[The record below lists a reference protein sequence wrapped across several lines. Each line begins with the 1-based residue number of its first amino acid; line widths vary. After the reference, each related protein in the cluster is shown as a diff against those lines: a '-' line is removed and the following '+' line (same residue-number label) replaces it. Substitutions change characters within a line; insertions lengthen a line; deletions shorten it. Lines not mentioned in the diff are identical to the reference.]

1 MSGKV
6 KAILLAGGLGTRL
19 RPLTNTTPKCLVP
32 IGGRPLLDYW
42 IDRLVEAGVVEARI
56 NTHALAEQVRD
67 YIAEVNRAGRLRLVE
82 SYEPELLGSAGTIA
96 ANMSLADDAEAII
109 IIYADN
115 FSDVDL
121 RQMLTFHRDHDDP
134 FTMLLFHAPNPRACG
149 IAELDG
155 QGRIVSFVEKPAEPR
170 GDLANAGVYIVD
182 AVAYRE
188 IAAQKAFD
196 LGFEVLPRF
205 VGRMRG
211 WAWGGYHL
219 DVGTFAALE
228 RARRDAPAILDG
240 RRADRE
246 GPRRAVFLDRDGT
259 LIEQVHYLS
268 DPRDVRLL
276 PGVVEALRRFR
287 DAGFAAVVVTNQSA
301 IGRGILTEARLHEI
315 HDEMARQLAAE
326 DVAVDAIYYCP
337 EAPSNDD
344 RTTVEHGDRKPG
356 PGMLVRAAGEMGLDL
371 SDSWMVGDM
380 ISDVLAGNNAGCR
393 GSILVRTGKGPS
405 AEEARLDANY
415 QTADDLR
422 AAADL
427 ILAPTRDQPN
437 EADARTGRARV
448 TDSLSESNP

>member
-1 MSGKV
+1 MSRAV

-19 RPLTNTTPKCLVP
+19 RPLTDTTPKCLVP

-42 IDRLVEAGVVEARI
+42 IDRLVEAGVREARI
-56 NTHALAEQVRD
+56 NTHALAEQVRA

-96 ANMSLADDAEAII
+96 ANASLADDAEAIV

-121 RQMLTFHRDHDDP
+121 RQMLAFHRDHDDP

-155 QGRIVSFVEKPAEPR
+155 QGRIVSFVEKPEEPR
-170 GDLANAGVYIVD
+170 SDLANAGVYIVD
-182 AVAYRE
+182 ADAYRE
-188 IAAQKAFD
+188 IAGQKAFD

-219 DVGTFAALE
+219 DIGTFAALE
-228 RARRDAPAILDG
+228 RARRDAPAILAG

-246 GPRRAVFLDRDGT
+246 APRRAIFLDRDGT

-276 PGVVEALRRFR
+276 PGVAEALRRFR
-287 DAGFAAVVVTNQSA
+287 AAGFALVVVTNQSA

-315 HDEMARQLAAE
+315 HEEMARQLAAE
-326 DVAVDAIYYCP
+326 DLAVDAIYYCP
-337 EAPSNDD
+337 ETPSGDD

-356 PGMLVRAAGEMGLDL
+356 PGMLIRAAGEKGLDL
-371 SDSWMVGDM
+371 ASSWMVGDM
-380 ISDVLAGNNAGCR
+380 ISDVLAGINAGCR
-393 GSILVRTGKGPS
+393 GGILVRTGKGLS
-405 AEEARLDANY
+405 DAETWLDVNY
-415 QTADDLR
+415 QTTDDLLS
-422 AAADL
+422 ASAF
-427 ILAPTRDQPN
+427 ILETNQDQVQ
-437 EADARTGRARV
+437 EADARADRARV
-448 TDSLSESNP
+448 TDRHSESSR